1 LVHKL
6 DIRINLKR
14 DYVQK
19 SLVDLLRSSIEYI
32 VLIALAFAS
41 LISTVVTGVLAVFY
55 FVIIAVYLA
64 NDIAV
69 KIVLRMLR
77 QRFPSFFRTN
87 AFWRV
92 GFPTQITTFFLTL
105 VAMGLLG
112 FKKEFG
118 LTLQNT
124 NEGLWLFVSLGLP
137 FAILYSVGAF
147 FFLKKSQNG
156 NMPSLDFLKNP
167 TDRIGTVIYTFT
179 MPGVGEEILYRG
191 IIQGYFSANI
201 TGSILLGSFPLMYS
215 TIIAS
220 TIFILV
226 HLYTMGET
234 VAQALTQLPGRM
246 VITLILG
253 ITFQLTG
260 SLLFPIITHNVF
272 DGFLVLSGIQA
283 TKN

>member
-1 LVHKL
+1 MV
-6 DIRINLKR
+6 
-14 DYVQK
+14 
-19 SLVDLLRSSIEYI
+19 
-32 VLIALAFAS
+32 ALAFAS
-41 LISTVVTGVLAVFY
+41 LISTVATGVFAVFY
-55 FVIIAVYLA
+55 FVIVVVFLVNEIV
-64 NDIAV
+64 V
-69 KIVLRMLR
+69 MIVLKVLR
-77 QRFPSFFRTN
+77 QRYPSFFKTT

-92 GFPTQITTFFLTL
+92 GFPTQITTFFLTFI
-105 VAMGLLG
+105 AMGLLG
-112 FKKEFG
+112 FKNEFG

-124 NEGLWLFVSLGLP
+124 NEGLRLFLSLGLP

-156 NMPSLDFLKNP
+156 NMPSLDFLRNS
-167 TDRIGTVIYTFT
+167 TDRIGTVVYTFT

-191 IIQGYFSANI
+191 FIQGYLSANI

-234 VAQALTQLPGRM
+234 VAETLTQLPGRIA
-246 VITLILG
+246 ITLILG

-260 SLLFPIITHNVF
+260 SILFPIIIHNVF
-272 DGFLVLSGIQA
+272 DGFLALSGIQA
-283 TKN
+283 TKS

>member
-1 LVHKL
+1 M
-6 DIRINLKR
+6 
-14 DYVQK
+14 QK
-19 SLVDLLRSSIEYI
+19 SFIDLLRSNIEYL
-32 VLIALAFAS
+32 VLIGLAFTS
-41 LISTVVTGVLAVFY
+41 LISTVVTGVFAAFY
-55 FVIIAVYLA
+55 FVIIIVYLA
-64 NDIAV
+64 IHIAV

-77 QRFPSFFRTN
+77 KRFPSFFKTK

-92 GFPTQITTFFLTL
+92 GFPTQITTFILTL
-105 VAMGLLG
+105 IAIGLLG

-124 NEGLWLFVSLGLP
+124 NEGLWLFLSLGLP

-167 TDRIGTVIYTFT
+167 TDRKGTVVYTFT

-191 IIQGYFSANI
+191 FIQGYFSANI
-201 TGSILLGSFPLMYS
+201 TGSILFGSFPLMYS

-226 HLYTMGET
+226 HFYTMGET
-234 VAQALTQLPGRM
+234 VAETLTQLPGRI

-260 SLLFPIITHNVF
+260 SLIFPIITHNVF
-272 DGFLVLSGIQA
+272 DGFLALSGIQA
-283 TKN
+283 TKD

>member
-1 LVHKL
+1 VK
-6 DIRINLKR
+6 
-14 DYVQK
+14 K
-19 SLVDLLRSSIEYI
+19 SLIDLLRSKIEYS
-32 VLIALAFAS
+32 VMLALAFAS
-41 LISTVVTGVLAVFY
+41 LISTVVTGVFAGFY
-55 FVIIAVYLA
+55 FVIIAVFLA
-64 NDIAV
+64 NEIAV

-77 QRFPSFFRTN
+77 QRFPSFFKTT
-87 AFWRV
+87 AFWRI
-92 GFPTQITTFFLTL
+92 GFPTQIITFFLTFI
-105 VAMGLLG
+105 AMGLLG

-124 NEGLWLFVSLGLP
+124 TEGLWLFLSLGLP

-156 NMPSLDFLKNP
+156 NMLSLDFLKNP

-191 IIQGYFSANI
+191 FIQGYFSANI
-201 TGSILLGSFPLMYS
+201 AGSVLLGSFPLMYS

-234 VAQALTQLPGRM
+234 VAEALTQLPGRI

-260 SLLFPIITHNVF
+260 SLLFPIIIHNVF
-272 DGFLVLSGIQA
+272 DGFLALSGIQA
-283 TKN
+283 TKR

>member
-1 LVHKL
+1 M
-6 DIRINLKR
+6 
-14 DYVQK
+14 QK
-19 SLVDLLRSSIEYI
+19 SLIDLLRSNIEYFF
-32 VLIALAFAS
+32 VIALAFAS

-55 FVIIAVYLA
+55 LVIIAVFLA

-69 KIVLRMLR
+69 KIILRMLR
-77 QRFPSFFRTN
+77 QRFPSFFKMN

-112 FKKEFG
+112 FRKEFG

-147 FFLKKSQNG
+147 FFLKKSQKG

-167 TDRIGTVIYTFT
+167 TDRIGTVVYTFT

-191 IIQGYFSANI
+191 FIQGYFSANI
-201 TGSILLGSFPLMYS
+201 AGSVLLGSFPLMYS

-226 HLYTMGET
+226 HMYTMGET
-234 VAQALTQLPGRM
+234 VTEALTQLPGRI

-253 ITFQLTG
+253 ITFQSAG

-272 DGFLVLSGIQA
+272 DGFLALSGIQA
-283 TKN
+283 TNN

>member
-1 LVHKL
+1 VK
-6 DIRINLKR
+6 
-14 DYVQK
+14 K
-19 SLVDLLRSSIEYI
+19 SFIDLLRSNIEYC
-32 VLIALAFAS
+32 VMAALAFAS
-41 LISTVVTGVLAVFY
+41 LISTVATGVFAVFY
-55 FVIIAVYLA
+55 FVIMAVFLA
-64 NDIAV
+64 NEIAI
-69 KIVLRMLR
+69 KIVLKMLR
-77 QRFPSFFRTN
+77 QRFRSFFKTT

-92 GFPTQITTFFLTL
+92 GFPTQITTFSLTFA
-105 VAMGLLG
+105 AMGLLG

-118 LTLQNT
+118 LILQNT
-124 NEGLWLFVSLGLP
+124 NEGLWLFLSLGLP

-167 TDRIGTVIYTFT
+167 TDRIGTVVYTFT

-191 IIQGYFSANI
+191 FIQGYFSANI
-201 TGSILLGSFPLMYS
+201 AGSVLLGSFPLMYS
-215 TIIAS
+215 TMIAS

-234 VAQALTQLPGRM
+234 VAEALTQLPGRI

-272 DGFLVLSGIQA
+272 DGFLALSGIKA

>member
-1 LVHKL
+1 M
-6 DIRINLKR
+6 
-14 DYVQK
+14 QK
-19 SLVDLLRSSIEYI
+19 SLIDLLRSNIEYI
-32 VLIALAFAS
+32 VVIALAFAS

-55 FVIIAVYLA
+55 FVIIAVFLA
-64 NDIAV
+64 NDIVV

-77 QRFPSFFRTN
+77 QRFPSFFKTN

-112 FKKEFG
+112 FRKEFG

-124 NEGLWLFVSLGLP
+124 NEGLWLFLSLGLP

-167 TDRIGTVIYTFT
+167 TDQIGTVVYTFT

-234 VAQALTQLPGRM
+234 VAETLTQLPGRI

-272 DGFLVLSGIQA
+272 DGFLALSGIQA

>member
-1 LVHKL
+1 MP
-6 DIRINLKR
+6 
-14 DYVQK
+14 K
-19 SLVDLLRSSIEYI
+19 SLVDLLRSNIEYL
-32 VLIALAFAS
+32 VVIALAFAS
-41 LISTVVTGVLAVFY
+41 LISTVVTGVFAVFY
-55 FVIIAVYLA
+55 FVIIAVFLA
-64 NDIAV
+64 SDIAV

-77 QRFPSFFRTN
+77 QRFPSFFKTD

-92 GFPTQITTFFLTL
+92 GFPTQIMTFFLTL

-156 NMPSLDFLKNP
+156 NMLSLDFLKNP

-234 VAQALTQLPGRM
+234 VAEALIQLPGRI